1 MWCAGR
7 WSGRASGRRAYR
19 RSGRMPPVRCGK
31 PSSRMRPLPEAFF
44 QHGDTARLRR
54 AAPGCR
60 GAALPAADPGAAV
73 RRALTLDGHWLVV
86 FGDASDLN
94 HFSAIFVVGGGK
106 AGAAMAAALEEV
118 LGDRINAGVVSVKYG
133 HTAPT
138 SRVRVVEAGHPLPDA
153 ASVAAAEGVLAV
165 ARRAGERDLVFVL
178 ISGGGS
184 ALLTAPPD
192 GITLEDKL
200 AVTRRLLDAGA
211 PIGELN
217 TVRKHLSRIKGGHLA
232 QAFAPARSI
241 ALILS
246 DVLGNPLDVIASGPT
261 VPDPTTF
268 ADALEILR
276 RRGILDVVPAAVRA
290 YLEAGLAGRVPE
302 TPKPGDSEFA
312 LTRAVII
319 GDITRALGA
328 AEQVAREWGFNI
340 VILSAAVEARGRRA
354 KEAHEGRYGPLPVC
368 LLQGGE
374 TTVTVRG
381 HGKGGR
387 NQEVALGAALEI
399 AGLPNTLILS
409 AGTDGTDGPPD
420 AAGAVA
426 DGTTVERARV
436 RRLDPRDALA
446 RNDAYPFFAALG
458 DLLITGPTL
467 TNVNDLML
475 ALVGPAP
482 GRAPV
487 DRPPDGPG

>member
-1 MWCAGR
+1 
-7 WSGRASGRRAYR
+7 
-19 RSGRMPPVRCGK
+19 MPPVRCGK

-54 AAPGCR
+54 AAARCLE
-60 GAALPAADPGAAV
+60 AALQAADPRAAV

-153 ASVAAAEGVLAV
+153 ASVAAAEEVLAM

-340 VILSAAVEARGRRA
+340 VILSAAVEGEAREVGAALGRRA

-409 AGTDGTDGPPD
+409 AGTDGTDGPTD

-426 DGTTVERARV
+426 DGTTVERARSLG
-436 RRLDPRDALA
+436 LDPLDALA

-475 ALVGPAP
+475 ALIGPAP

-487 DRPPDGPG
+487 DRPRDGAG